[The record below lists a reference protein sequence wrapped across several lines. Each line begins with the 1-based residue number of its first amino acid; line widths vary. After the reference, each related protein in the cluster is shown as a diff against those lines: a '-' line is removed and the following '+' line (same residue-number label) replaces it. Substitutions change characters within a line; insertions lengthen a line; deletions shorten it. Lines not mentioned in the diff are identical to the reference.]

1 MVSRLARDL
10 KTTLCGQ
17 PVSSVAQPLHLK
29 FLLILMRVFSAG
41 SEYVTVES
49 VRVSSR
55 MRNNER
61 SMTDSA
67 GLYKSEA

>member
-1 MVSRLARDL
+1 
-10 KTTLCGQ
+10 
-17 PVSSVAQPLHLK
+17 
-29 FLLILMRVFSAG
+29 MRVFFAG

-67 GLYKSEA
+67 RLYKSEV